1 MNVAS
6 LMQGIRRNTK
16 VLHFRYEILKKK
28 IYIPCIS
35 LETWVGGGGWLV
47 S

>member
-16 VLHFRYEILKKK
+16 VLHFRYEIKKK

-35 LETWVGGGGWLV
+35 LET
-47 S
+47 